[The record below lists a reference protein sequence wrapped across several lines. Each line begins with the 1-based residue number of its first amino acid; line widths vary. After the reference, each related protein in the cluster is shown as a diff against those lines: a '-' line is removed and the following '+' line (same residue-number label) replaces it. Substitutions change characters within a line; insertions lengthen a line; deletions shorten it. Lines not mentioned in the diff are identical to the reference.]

1 MSNSNN
7 LGKEIKRL
15 RKEIADLGAQD
26 SAFHFI
32 VGDAAET
39 ADAKLERLRA
49 EGKVKPGDTVQS
61 VEVPWIVRELRGS
74 SHIPEGSAKDPF
86 AEPEMPAPQVIGTNW
101 GEQRDREQRWKDH
114 LRKIE
119 RDGTRY
125 DPDKPKAGDGARP
138 C

>member
-32 VGDAAET
+32 VGDKNENAE
-39 ADAKLERLRA
+39 AKLERLRA
-49 EGKVKPGDTVQS
+49 EGQVKPGDTVQS

-86 AEPEMPAPQVIGTNW
+86 AEPEMPAPQAVDTSW
-101 GEQRDREQRWKDH
+101 SEKRERDQRWKDH
-114 LRKIE
+114 LKQVE
-119 RDGTRY
+119 RDGTRF
-125 DPDKPKAGDGARP
+125 DPDKPKAGGWR
-138 C
+138 